1 MAKKL
6 IVIVVILFLIFI
18 FLFSQEP
25 ENAQQFENKKKIFLY
40 FMEEEAGYEEYEW
53 IEQPDKFVLSVK
65 GELSKPIS
73 LITELMTIELD
84 KEFKPLRFY
93 FRGAVRGV
101 SQEIESTVIQ
111 EEVKNKIKVGEQT
124 TEMTSKIS
132 PDALFLPNGIFSAY
146 VVLTKKVKGL
156 GEEKITIP
164 AYIVPQLEVALS
176 VVPDKENA
184 RLFNLILA
192 GVNIELLADKQG
204 YIESLS
210 IPSQSIQVYT
220 ERLRK
225 EEPPEEEE
233 IKKGTSHEL
242 VVQGSK
248 VGKGFY
254 SLQKTE
260 EDILIK
266 GKTRQAVGQVSLIFQ
281 FEERLSPDWRL
292 KEAMLKGKVND
303 EEVELKA
310 KVEKAKIKV
319 SLKQGE
325 KIIKKEFPFSSDI
338 IFSTENPLVDNLLLA
353 KKTKNQRIKKLYALT
368 KSWGSPYLDEPLL
381 VPVTLMREGEGILTW
396 QEKEVKTERYFIDMA
411 GVIGGYIWADKE
423 KVLKISFPFAAMDVY
438 HQDYV
443 GLKTKEILSPKIT
456 SDKYTSEE
464 VSYPSEKIK
473 LAGTLTR
480 PKDNRSKYPAAI
492 LITGSG
498 PQDRNED
505 TVGQGGLKFGIFKQ
519 IAHQLSENGIAV
531 LRYDDRGVGKSE
543 GNFMEAAHKELIQD
557 VKAGV
562 EYLRTRNDILDD
574 RIALIGH
581 SDGAIV
587 APRVAAEDS
596 KIRAIVLL
604 AGTAETGD
612 KVLREQFNF
621 VLDSMELSEEKKEKF
636 RASYESVLK
645 IIKGE
650 PVEKKI
656 EEKLRPQIEPQ
667 LKWLRSFVDYDPLS
681 VLDKIKASVL
691 IINGGKDK
699 QVFPHHA
706 RKLYHRLEELD
717 KAVTLKIFPD
727 LNHLLI
733 PSKTGAYAEYA
744 RQLMGDRK
752 ISQDLL
758 AYLLGWLHGVLY
770 HDQEGRV
777 IK

>member
-6 IVIVVILFLIFI
+6 IVIIVILFLIFI

-25 ENAQQFENKKKIFLY
+25 ENAPQSENKNKIFLY
-40 FMEEEAGYEEYEW
+40 FIGEEAGYEEYEW
-53 IEQPDKFVLSVK
+53 SEQADKFVLSVK
-65 GELSKPIS
+65 GEMNKPIS

-93 FRGAVRGV
+93 FKGSVRGV
-101 SQEIESTVIQ
+101 SQEIESIVIQ

-132 PDALFLPNGIFSAY
+132 PDALFLPNGIFSPY
-146 VVLTKKVKGL
+146 VALAKKVKSL
-156 GEEKITIP
+156 GKEKMIIP
-164 AYIVPQLEVALS
+164 AYIVPQLEVTLN
-176 VVPDKENA
+176 VVPDIENA

-192 GVNIELLADKQG
+192 GVNIELLTDEQG

-210 IPSQSIQVYT
+210 IPSQSIEVYT
-220 ERLRK
+220 ERLKK
-225 EEPPEEEE
+225 EEPLVEEE
-233 IKKGTSHEL
+233 IKEGTRHEL

-254 SLQKTE
+254 SIQETE

-266 GKTRQAVGQVSLIFQ
+266 GETQQAVGLLSFNFQ
-281 FEERLSPDWRL
+281 FEERLSLDWNL

-303 EEVELKA
+303 EEVELES
-310 KVEKAKIKV
+310 KVEAGKIKV
-319 SLKQGE
+319 LLKQGE
-325 KIIKKEFPFSSDI
+325 KVIEKEFPFSPDI
-338 IFSTENPLVDNLLLA
+338 IFSTGNPLVDNLLLV
-353 KKTKNQRIKKLYALT
+353 KKIKNQQIKKFYALT
-368 KSWGSPYLDEPLL
+368 KSWGSQYLDEPLL
-381 VPVTLMREGEGILTW
+381 FPITIEREGEDILSW
-396 QEKEVKTERYFIDMA
+396 QEKEMKTERYFVDLA
-411 GVIGGYIWADKE
+411 GANGGFIWADKE
-423 KVLKISFPFAAMDVY
+423 KVFKNSLPFAAMDVY
-438 HQDYV
+438 HRDYV
-443 GLKTKEILSPKIT
+443 GLKTKEVVSPVIT
-456 SDKYTSEE
+456 SDNYASEE
-464 VSYPSEKIK
+464 ILYPSEKIK
-473 LAGTLTR
+473 LAGTLTI
-480 PKDNRSKYPAAI
+480 PKDNSSKHPAAI
-492 LITGSG
+492 LISGSG

-505 TVGQGGLKFGIFKQ
+505 TVGPGGLKFGIFKQ
-519 IAHQLSENGIAV
+519 IAHRLSENGIAV
-531 LRYDDRGVGKSE
+531 LRYDDRGVGMSE
-543 GNFMEAAHKELIQD
+543 GNFMEAGQEDLIQD

-562 EYLRTRNDILDD
+562 SYLRTRNDILDD
-574 RIALIGH
+574 GIALIGH
-581 SDGAIV
+581 SEGGII
-587 APRVAAEDS
+587 APRVAAEDP
-596 KIRAIVLL
+596 KIRAIVLM

-621 VLDSMELSEEKKEKF
+621 VLDSMELSEEEKEKF
-636 RASYESVLK
+636 RASYENVLK
-645 IIKGE
+645 IIRGE
-650 PVEKKI
+650 PVEREI
-656 EEKLRPQIEPQ
+656 EEKLKPQIEPQ
-667 LKWLRSFVDYDPLS
+667 LKWLRSFVSYEPLS

-706 RKLYHRLEELD
+706 RKLFHRLEELD

-758 AYLLGWLHGVLY
+758 GYLLGWLHAVLY
-770 HDQEGRV
+770 YDQESRV

>member
-6 IVIVVILFLIFI
+6 MLIIVILFLIFI

-25 ENAQQFENKKKIFLY
+25 ESALQSEIKKKIFLY
-40 FMEEEAGYEEYEW
+40 FIGEEAGFEEYEW
-53 IEQPDKFVLSVK
+53 IEQEDKFVLSTK
-65 GELSKPIS
+65 GEMNKPIS

-84 KEFKPLRFY
+84 REFKPLRFY
-93 FRGAVRGV
+93 FKGSVRGV
-101 SQEIESTVIQ
+101 SQEIESTVADK
-111 EEVKNKIKVGEQT
+111 EVKSRIKVGEQT
-124 TEMTSKIS
+124 SEMTSKIS
-132 PDALFLPNGIFSAY
+132 PDALLLPNGIFAPY
-146 VVLTKKVKGL
+146 VVLAKKVKDSGK
-156 GEEKITIP
+156 EKMTIP
-164 AYIVPQLEVALS
+164 AYIVPQLEVSLS
-176 VVPDKENA
+176 VVPDTENPH
-184 RLFNLILA
+184 LFNLILA
-192 GVNIELLADKQG
+192 GVNIELLTDEQG

-210 IPSQSIQVYT
+210 IPSQSIQVYK
-220 ERLRK
+220 EKLKK
-225 EEPPEEEE
+225 EELFEGEG
-233 IKKGTSHEL
+233 IKEGISHEL

-254 SLQKTE
+254 SLQETE
-260 EDILIK
+260 EGILIQ
-266 GKTRQAVGQVSLIFQ
+266 GETQQAVSQVSLNFQ
-281 FEERLSPDWRL
+281 FEERLSPDWNL

-303 EEVELKA
+303 EKVELESKID
-310 KVEKAKIKV
+310 EGKIKAL
-319 SLKQGE
+319 LKQGE
-325 KIIKKEFPFSSDI
+325 KVIKKEFPFSPDI
-338 IFSTENPLVDNLLLA
+338 IFSTGNPLVDNLLLVKKA
-353 KKTKNQRIKKLYALT
+353 KQQKIKKLYALT
-368 KSWGSPYLDEPLL
+368 KSWGSHYLDEPLL
-381 VPVTLMREGEGILTW
+381 LPITIEREGEDILSW
-396 QEKEVKTERYFIDMA
+396 KEKDIKTTRYFADLA
-411 GVIGGYIWADKE
+411 GANGGYIWADKE
-423 KVLKISFPFAAMDVY
+423 KVIKTSLPFAAMDVY

-443 GLKTKEILSPKIT
+443 GLKTKEVLSPVIT
-456 SDKYTSEE
+456 SEKYTSEE

-473 LAGTLTR
+473 LAGTLTI
-480 PKDNRSKYPAAI
+480 PKDNRSKHPAAI
-492 LITGSG
+492 LISGSG

-505 TVGQGGLKFGIFKQ
+505 TVGPGGLKFGIFKQ

-543 GNFMEAAHKELIQD
+543 GNFMEAGQEDLIQD

-562 EYLRTRNDILDD
+562 SYLRTRDDILDD
-574 RIALIGH
+574 GIALIGH
-581 SDGAIV
+581 SEGGII
-587 APRVAAEDS
+587 APRVAAEDP
-596 KIRAIVLL
+596 KIRAIVLM

-621 VLDSMELSEEKKEKF
+621 VLDSMELSEEEKEKF
-636 RASYESVLK
+636 RASYENVLK
-645 IIKGE
+645 IIRGE
-650 PVEKKI
+650 PVEKEI
-656 EEKLRPQIEPQ
+656 EEKLKPQIEPQ
-667 LKWLRSFVDYDPLS
+667 LKWLRSFVSYEPLS

-758 AYLLGWLHGVLY
+758 GYLLGWLHGVLY